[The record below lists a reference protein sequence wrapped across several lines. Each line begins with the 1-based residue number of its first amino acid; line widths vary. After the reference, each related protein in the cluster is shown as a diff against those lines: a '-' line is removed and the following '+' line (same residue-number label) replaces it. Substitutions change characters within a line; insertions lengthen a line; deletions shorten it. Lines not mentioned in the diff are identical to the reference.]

1 MSGEQDDKIECG
13 KQNVLCRILNEEG
26 LIMFLGRMDSQI
38 KLRGNR
44 IELGEVEKAAACID
58 NVGRACAIFHAE
70 QEEIVLF
77 LETTEEFILRKI
89 NMELLKYIPRY
100 MLPHRLVT
108 MEEFP
113 RTANDKIDRITLRKE
128 YLEEK

>member
-1 MSGEQDDKIECG
+1 M
-13 KQNVLCRILNEEG
+13 NEEAYYVP
-26 LIMFLGRMDSQI
+26 GRMDSQI

-44 IELGEVEKAAACID
+44 IELREVEKAAACID
-58 NVGRACAIFHAE
+58 NVERACAIFHAQ

-77 LETTEEFILRKI
+77 LETTEKFVLRKI
-89 NMELLKYIPRY
+89 NIELLKYIPRY

-113 RTANDKIDRITLRKE
+113 RTANDKLIEL
-128 YLEEK
+128 L